1 MLLALLAILGGFIVL
16 IWSADRF
23 VAGASSLASNLGVPP
38 LIVGLTIVGI
48 GTSAPEMLISG
59 LAAGQGNA
67 GLGIGNAVGSNIA
80 NMGLILGITA
90 LYRALDVG
98 SRTLRREMPLMIGVT
113 LIAYLL
119 VADHHLGHW
128 DGGILLFGMV
138 VFLAW
143 LVYTAEHTDAD
154 DPLRAELQTEITS
167 TTMGPAASA
176 LWFLLGLVL
185 LIASSKLLVW
195 GAVEI
200 AGMLGVSDLVIGL
213 TIVAIGTSLPE
224 LATCLTAAKKGES
237 DIAIGNIIGSNLF
250 NLLAVL
256 ALPGIIAPG
265 AVLPEVLNRDFPILT
280 VITLIFA
287 LTAYGLHKHGRI
299 TRWEGG
305 LLLLGYVGYQGL
317 LYTTA

>member
-143 LVYTAEHTDAD
+143 LVYTAEHTGAD
-154 DPLRAELQTEITS
+154 DPLRAELQNEITS
-167 TTMGPAASA
+167 TTMGPATAA
-176 LWFLLGLVL
+176 LWFLVGLVL

-195 GAVEI
+195 GAVAI
-200 AGMLGVSDLVIGL
+200 AEMFGVSDLVIGL

-224 LATCLTAAKKGES
+224 LATCLTAAKKGEA

-256 ALPGIIAPG
+256 ALPGLIAPG